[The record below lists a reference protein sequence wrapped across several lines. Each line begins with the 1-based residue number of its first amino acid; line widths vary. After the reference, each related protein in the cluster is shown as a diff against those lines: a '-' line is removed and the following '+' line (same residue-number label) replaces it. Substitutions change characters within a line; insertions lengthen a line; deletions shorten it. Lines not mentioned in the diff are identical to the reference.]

1 MKVFGDFN
9 KLSKDAMPP
18 KLKKGQTVIYKL
30 LKSPDDP
37 DNPGK
42 ITYPVAT
49 RIKTMFRIQDKGTG
63 EFVDVGLIRGMDKEK
78 NPIPAPGSYFDLS
91 GTLVLMGGNVAHEEL
106 YEIME
111 LSPENASNPD
121 REDTGIE
128 PKFKRVDFVKESN
141 ARIAKRSVR
150 LEAMTYASGL
160 TEAES
165 RQLAAALGWDEN
177 AEPKVI
183 QDQIEDFAEK
193 KPQDFVDFVENKD
206 QVKNRSLAK
215 KAETLGILKYDHA
228 TKRMLWGA
236 SSQPIATLEV
246 QDGKTYHDA
255 FADWLLTAKDGSK
268 TLENIDSQIAKTI
281 KEKTSKPS
289 KAE

>member
-18 KLKKGQTVIYKL
+18 KLKKGQSVIYKL

-106 YEIME
+106 YEVME

-128 PKFKRVDFVKESN
+128 PKFKRVDFVKDSKL
-141 ARIAKRSVR
+141 RTAKRTVQ
-150 LEAMTYASGL
+150 LEAMTFAADMS
-160 TEAES
+160 EAQS

-177 AEPKVI
+177 AEIEII
-183 QDQIEDFAEK
+183 QDQIGEFAKNKSQE
-193 KPQDFVDFVENKD
+193 FVDFVENKD
-206 QVKNRSLAK
+206 QLKNKSIAK
-215 KAETLGILKYDHA
+215 KAETLGIIKYDHA
-228 TKRMLWGA
+228 TKRMLNGT
-236 SSQPIATLEV
+236 SGQPIATLEI

-255 FADWLLTAKDGSK
+255 FADWLLGSKDGPK
-268 TLENIDSQIAKTI
+268 TFEWVDSQVAKI
-281 KEKTSKPS
+281 INEKKSKPS
-289 KAE
+289 KGE